1 MKNGKVTK
9 RIDLSKIDLEAY
21 KKELTAATRNEKI
34 WAMGA
39 LDPNTEAM
47 HLENYEKL
55 QEEMRLFTE
64 GKYQEILELYPDSS
78 ILSTYIQNNA

>member
-21 KKELTAATRNEKI
+21 KKELTAATRNEEI

-55 QEEMRLFTE
+55 
-64 GKYQEILELYPDSS
+64 
-78 ILSTYIQNNA
+78 